1 MKIYK
6 FDTMGHQINQR
17 MTPVIVRNTPVGIVL
32 VSEVMTTGD
41 SAGKKTQKI
50 SNCGLLDHKSTA
62 IEVGY

>member
-41 SAGKKTQKI
+41 SAGKKPRR
-50 SNCGLLDHKSTA
+50 SA
-62 IEVGY
+62 IVACLITDRLQLK